1 MQLGFGLIRLPIL
14 AKPRV
19 IIDMKSSE
27 TSRSGILLE
36 DSPGAMSQDR
46 DAGTETIKQDNPQTA
61 GYVPCQHRVL
71 IALPAY
77 NEEEALP
84 KLLTRIGETF
94 AESKYDYEIIVVD
107 DGSQDQTASISEQ
120 FALQLPV
127 RIVRHAV
134 NQGLGGTI
142 RDGLQTAVEL
152 SGEQDIIVTLD
163 ADNTHPP
170 ELIPRML
177 EMIREGHDI
186 VIASRFQRGARVV
199 GVPLNRVLMSIFA
212 RLLFTFVFPIKG
224 VRDYT
229 CGFRAYRAGV
239 LRRAFDKYGE
249 HFVSES
255 GFSCMCD
262 VLLKLRD
269 KELLMGE
276 VPLLL
281 RYDHKGGVSKMRVMR
296 TVWKTLKLI
305 VRRRLGHMT

>member
-1 MQLGFGLIRLPIL
+1 MENK
-14 AKPRV
+14 ATNV
-19 IIDMKSSE
+19 
-27 TSRSGILLE
+27 SGTLLE
-36 DSPGAMSQDR
+36 DSPQSTMRSNEQQSGAFMAANRNGS
-46 DAGTETIKQDNPQTA
+46 
-61 GYVPCQHRVL
+61 GYFPRHQRVL

-94 AESKYDYEIIVVD
+94 SDLPIDYEIIVVD
-107 DGSQDQTASISEQ
+107 DGSRDQTATISEQ
-120 FALQLPV
+120 LGLQLPIRV
-127 RIVRHAV
+127 VRHEV
-134 NQGLGGTI
+134 NQGLGATI
-142 RDGLQTAVEL
+142 RDGLKAAVDL
-152 SGEQDIIVTLD
+152 SEEHDIIVTLD

-199 GVPLNRVLMSIFA
+199 GVPFNRVVMSIFA
-212 RLLFTFVFPIKG
+212 RLLFTVVFPIKG

-239 LRRAFDKYGE
+239 LGRAFEKYGDQ
-249 HFVSES
+249 FVSES
-255 GFSCMCD
+255 GFSCMVD

-269 KELLMGE
+269 KDLLMGE

-281 RYDHKGGVSKMRVMR
+281 RYDHKGGVSKMRVLR
-296 TVWKTLKLI
+296 TIWKSLNLI
-305 VRRRLGHMT
+305 LRRRLGNMT